1 MLFNL
6 DLAPMNMAAKIRQVG
21 HVTIVDISGRI
32 VLGEECASLG
42 KLVNELLGKGHIRI
56 LLNLADVHRIDT
68 AGLAY
73 ILSGLTSARKRNGD
87 LKLLNP
93 GKEFQT
99 VLEIT
104 RMLSILEISYDEAM
118 AVKSFTESA
127 KAT

>member
-1 MLFNL
+1 
-6 DLAPMNMAAKIRQVG
+6 MNMAAKNRQVG

-56 LLNLADVHRIDT
+56 LLNLADVHHIDT

-73 ILSGLTSARKRNGD
+73 IMSGLSSTRKRNGD

-93 GKEFQT
+93 RKEFQA

-104 RMLSILEISYDEAM
+104 RMLSVLEISYDEAM
-118 AVKSFTESA
+118 AVKSFAESTN
-127 KAT
+127 AT

>member
-1 MLFNL
+1 MLFN
-6 DLAPMNMAAKIRQVG
+6 LAPMNMAAKIRQVG

-93 GKEFQT
+93 GKEFQA